1 MAQFRRLAEPDKG
14 RECLHCLVGI
24 LIEISNEKKAGE
36 DFRCPTLLGVWDRFD
51 PVA

>member
-1 MAQFRRLAEPDKG
+1 MGKVS
-14 RECLHCLVGI
+14 ECLHCLVGH

-36 DFRCPTLLGVWDRFD
+36 DFLCSTLLGVWDRFD